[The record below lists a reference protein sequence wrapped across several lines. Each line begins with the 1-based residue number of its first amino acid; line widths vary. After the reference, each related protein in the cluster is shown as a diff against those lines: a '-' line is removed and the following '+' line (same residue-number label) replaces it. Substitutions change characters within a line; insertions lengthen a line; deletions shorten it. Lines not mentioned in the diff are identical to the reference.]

1 MSALRQGPA
10 EALAGMNRTQTGS
23 ASRSA
28 DFQSAVSRISNP
40 QGLPLGCGLPTRSRR
55 YSRLET
61 CATPTATGLA
71 RWGLAV
77 AAGLLLAAWSV
88 LPLAA
93 QTGCLPPPSGLV
105 GWWPGDGH
113 SLDLAGTNSATLQN
127 GVSFAPGLVGQAFSF
142 DGADDYVDL
151 GNWFNLQTF
160 TLALWINARPTQQTY
175 ADILDNNHNG
185 SANWVIQYQNSGLQ
199 FAWGAAGVS
208 GITFSLTADTWQL
221 LTITVDTNGT
231 HRLYLDG
238 SLAGSVTG
246 GPIAYNGGQFLRI
259 GRWGGGG
266 RYFNGRIDEFAV
278 WNRAISSNEVSTLY
292 LAGGAGMCK
301 PSCPERSLRASPV
314 VEVAGR
320 EATVPVSLRGQ
331 GNENAL
337 SFSLSFN
344 PARLTYRGETP
355 GANAAGTSLLVN
367 TNQLGSGRIG
377 YAFAKPYGQWF
388 AAGSNE
394 LLRLRFQLSGTPTN
408 TTVAFTN
415 LPVVV
420 EVADDSATAL
430 CVATSNSIVTITP
443 LFPPGIVTQPQGLAV
458 QPITNVVT
466 NVTVSVTVT
475 GSPPLFFQ
483 WRLATTNLPGAT
495 NTALTLTNV
504 FPANS
509 GSYDVVVSNSGG
521 AVTSHVAVVTV
532 FPALIPPAITAQL
545 QNWVASAGESVLFS
559 LAVTG
564 TEPLRYQW
572 RFNTTPMSGETNRS
586 LLLTNVAPA
595 RNGSYSCV
603 VTNLGGSATS
613 GSASLT
619 VSATPRLLRI
629 VERSVATSGEVDVPV
644 ELVALGDE
652 NAVGFSLAFDPSR
665 LTFVSALA
673 GAGASG
679 ASLLANTSEASAGRV
694 GVALVRGTGER
705 FAAGAAAAV
714 QMRFRAANTS
724 GATPLAFTNRP
735 VAIEVGDIWS
745 MPRPVA
751 WSNGVVNILATAPAI
766 VTQPQST
773 TNTIFTTATFS
784 LTASGSQPLSYQ
796 WQLNGTNLPGAT
808 SATLVLSGVR
818 PGQAGDYRVIVTNPV
833 ATVTSLVATLTVPR
847 VIRVAGTNAPTGNL
861 VDVPLQLLAN
871 GDENA
876 AGFSLRFD
884 PARLTFREVVSNSV
898 AAGATLNVNT
908 NSAAGGSLGFVV
920 AQSYGNSFALG
931 TQQLAMARFLVGG
944 TAGATPLT
952 FADQPVVRELGDNTA
967 TPLLTEFQPGAIT
980 ALLVPPLVTLQPQ
993 SQDVLQGTP
1002 VSFSVAAR
1010 GSLPI
1015 SFQWQRNGADLPSQT
1030 NTTLTLPNVL
1040 LSDSGSY
1047 LVRCSSAAGVTYSAS
1062 AILTVRPPPADLFV
1076 TQFAPPVEVVAGQPL
1091 TLWWAITNAGTQTAQ
1106 GPWQDRVFIAD
1117 NQQGQGARVLG
1128 NFTFF
1133 TSLAT
1138 NQWLNHTGV
1147 VIVPPELVGTRY
1159 FGVMVDSGYQVP
1171 ESNET
1176 NNTFIAA
1183 ASTVTAADLSLSL
1196 LTSAP
1201 TGQFG
1206 GTLSVTW
1213 AVTNVGTA
1221 TASGVWSDRLYLST
1235 STNSL
1240 VNATVLATTAGVAPL
1255 VAGGGYQRTV
1265 SVTLPNSSQMAAGAY
1280 FLVAVTDFDNA
1291 VAESAEDNNLLSAA
1305 ILLTQPPRPDLSV
1318 RQCVAPTSAIPGQP
1332 FSLVWSVT
1340 NSGSVAATGLW
1351 SDSVRWSN
1359 SVSGEQELARFDFT
1373 NGLAAGASAWRT
1385 QTVTL
1390 PINGPAG
1397 QVWLGVQADGL
1408 GEVAEENEG
1417 NNHTL
1422 ATNATVV
1429 PLVLTLQLP
1438 LTQIA
1443 EDAANPVF
1451 NCTVVRNG
1459 DLTAALTVSLTSSDT
1474 NGVSLPASVVIPAGQ
1489 SGVVFPARVIRD
1501 YVVTGPRMVTLTA
1514 SGPGRTSSQQS
1525 VLVLNAD
1532 LPRLTLTLPTNTV
1545 VEGTSLS
1552 VVVSRDIVT
1561 TNPVTVV
1568 LQSSSPSRFSPPTF
1582 VTIPGGASATNFNVL
1597 AVDNNTVEAF
1607 VVCEL
1612 SATAIGYD
1620 SATASVTILDNDL
1633 PGVWVTL
1640 ANATV
1645 SEGAG
1650 PQATLATVTRS
1661 ILSSRSLGVD
1671 LESTNPAAA
1680 LVPARVVIP
1689 GNQLSVTFPVA
1700 AVNDD
1705 QVSGPKTT
1713 YIRPFVLSTVGN
1725 TRLYEGSGAL
1735 LTVTDDDGPTLKLI
1749 AAKKLVPEG
1758 QSPATTLTVFR
1769 NTPPTNNLVVTLIS
1783 SDLTEAT
1790 VPASVTIPAGT
1801 NAATVPLASIAD
1813 GVTDGNQTVVLT
1825 ASAPGYVAGT
1835 EAVVV
1840 SDTDLPDLVVTT
1852 VTAPAT
1858 AETDSYVSVGYR
1870 VVNQGLG
1877 PAGTNFLMRVY
1888 LSKDQFGSDKVLVSQ
1903 APFEGTIPVG
1913 LFFEQTLQVR
1923 LPQAAGNYW
1932 AVVEADAAQQIAEV
1946 FEDNNTRI
1954 SATPIVS
1961 RAAYG
1966 AWVQT
1971 TLTNALANTPVPLS
1985 GRATN
1990 ALGVGVPSKLVNLH
2004 ILVRGTER
2012 VISALTDSGGNFST
2026 TWQPLPGEAGFY
2038 QIFATH
2044 PGVSAV
2050 PVQDAFRLVGMRANP
2065 ASVAFKAVE
2074 ASATSGSVTIE
2085 NLSDLPLT
2093 GLSVTVV
2100 SQPAGL
2106 QVGVNLTGGGTMA
2119 GGGTAALSY
2128 TVLPTTAQAYGNVV
2142 IRVGSAQGA
2151 SVDVTLAVSVE
2162 PLRPRLVATPG
2173 NLVAGM
2179 ARGRQV
2185 VVEFKLANEGG
2196 IPTGP
2201 IVIALP
2207 SVPWMTLATTNP
2219 LPPLLPGET
2228 NGTTITLL
2236 LTPAADLT
2244 LAAYEGSLALNS
2256 SNASLTVPFNFRA
2269 LSEAKG
2275 DLRITAVDEL
2285 TYYAVGTPNLAG
2297 ASVAV
2302 RDAVTHTNVATGV
2315 TDTNGQFFV
2324 AQLPEAYYE
2333 IELMAD
2339 KHTTY
2344 RNTHLLMAGRTNDI
2358 SAFLS
2363 RQVVTYNWTVES
2375 IEIEDRY
2382 KITVETTF
2390 ETVVPIPVVT
2400 IEPSVIDLVE
2410 ITAAET
2416 QIMVTITNHGLL
2428 AANNTRLSFPTHPLW
2443 SFEPLL
2449 TQVGTL
2455 PARSGLRIPLIIR
2468 KLAAPVGVSAL
2479 SRAAKDGDLGPC
2491 YTSAYV
2497 CWDLVCGPLTNTY
2510 CGTVSFPNARPGCG
2524 PTGPGPG
2531 PGPIGH
2537 GPSPTGPGPIYTPP
2551 AYTVNL
2557 VCDPECLLLAA
2568 LGCIPGPIGCA
2579 ASGYSCGKGLG
2590 EDVTNPW
2597 NWLDCGVGLAGCLIP
2612 GAGVPACIYALLD
2625 CSVKVQAASSAAP
2638 GTSASVQSR
2647 SAKDSFSGDAL
2658 APYRAGLRA
2667 GIDVFGDL
2675 TGAPDTVWIN
2685 PSAGPATGDWFE
2697 LFAQAAHP
2705 ASDGGRSFSSAE
2717 RASLLAGAQPPG
2729 VAAAE
2734 VERVL
2739 DRWNRTVANW
2749 TAGLLTPTNAPVGAS
2764 RDFIDFYRL
2773 KQHLLA
2779 AKAAQLTAEANGYTD
2794 PINGLV
2800 ETVRARAAAGEGGGV
2815 CARVKLRT
2823 EQEAVVTRD
2832 AFRAMLEINN
2842 QDTARLENIEV
2853 TLTVTDAN
2861 GVDRTSLFGVRP
2873 PDLVGLSGVDGTG
2886 ILAGASLG
2894 TAKWVIIPTSD
2905 AAPTNATQYYVSGRF
2920 RYTQGGTAL
2929 SVPLAAVAITV
2940 LPTPRLFVDYFHER
2954 DVFSDDPF
2962 TDVVEPSIPFN
2973 LAVMIRNKGYGIAK
2987 NFRITSA
2994 QPQIVE
3000 NEKGLLIDFQIIA
3013 TEVAG
3018 RNMVPSLTA
3027 EFGNL
3032 GPGTNAIG
3040 RWLMTSTLQGLFTDY
3055 KATFEHLDA
3064 IGGVKLSLLEQVNI
3078 HELIHLVQAG
3088 GAFEDG
3094 RADFLVNDIPDLRDL
3109 PDTLWLSDGTTNPVA
3124 VVEAAAHDGP
3134 PTAGRLQVQLSA
3146 AMPGGWAYLR
3156 VPEPS
3161 DGAYR
3166 LTQVRRSD
3174 GAVIALD
3181 KNVWVT
3187 DRTFI
3192 GLGRR
3197 PIRENIF
3204 HLLDYNSTGLY
3215 TLTYEVGPAGDT
3227 APPVSHVAPLPPDSY
3242 RRIPVSWSG
3251 QDEPGG
3257 SGLANFDIQVSVDG
3271 GTPTNWL
3278 ARTTLNSSVYFGTFG
3293 HSYAFTSRARDTAG
3307 NLEALHTTLDAITAV
3322 TLTNRPPMLTS
3333 VTNQFIDEGSEFT
3346 LALAASDADPADALT
3361 FSLTTSPSGMSI
3373 NPYTG
3378 LIRWTTSESTGP
3390 STNPVVARVQDNGDP
3405 SLAATAA
3412 FTLVVREV
3420 NSAPLLAAITNRTI
3434 NEGQLLLITNVVTD
3448 YDLPPNKLTFSLGGT
3463 RPTGAAINATNGIF
3477 RWQPTETQ
3485 GPTTNLITVI
3495 VTDDGVPS
3503 LSATQQFL
3511 VIVRDTLSDFEV
3523 IFGSTNLMA
3532 GEAGTIPIV
3541 LRSSLDLTNISLQV
3555 VVPGTQLTNLSLSA
3569 LGGEIVGASLIS
3581 TGANLT
3587 RVRFLLD
3594 PAQMPASVRTIAALD
3609 FLAVSNYHSAKV
3621 ILDAGNLVAWRATG
3635 NVITNGAT
3643 VDGSIIVIGREPWLE
3658 SRVSSEPQLLIYGRP
3673 GAGYALEYR
3682 TNLASVGPWTE
3693 WLRLTQ
3699 TNRLVTLENL
3709 PMPGVSSFWRAF
3721 EFRAEPPKLAWQPGI
3736 GTGVGLRLG
3745 GWPGTAYGVETTTAI
3760 TTPPIWQTW
3769 TNFTLT
3775 NTSRML
3781 FWPTT
3786 AEPQRF
3792 FRGLSR

>member
-1 MSALRQGPA
+1 MAALWRAPLTPSSSRNDCWRFARIAVGGAVLFLLAMP
-10 EALAGMNRTQTGS
+10 ALART
-23 ASRSA
+23 
-28 DFQSAVSRISNP
+28 
-40 QGLPLGCGLPTRSRR
+40 
-55 YSRLET
+55 
-61 CATPTATGLA
+61 
-71 RWGLAV
+71 
-77 AAGLLLAAWSV
+77 
-88 LPLAA
+88 
-93 QTGCLPPPSGLV
+93 
-105 GWWPGDGH
+105 
-113 SLDLAGTNSATLQN
+113 
-127 GVSFAPGLVGQAFSF
+127 
-142 DGADDYVDL
+142 
-151 GNWFNLQTF
+151 
-160 TLALWINARPTQQTY
+160 
-175 ADILDNNHNG
+175 
-185 SANWVIQYQNSGLQ
+185 
-199 FAWGAAGVS
+199 
-208 GITFSLTADTWQL
+208 
-221 LTITVDTNGT
+221 
-231 HRLYLDG
+231 
-238 SLAGSVTG
+238 
-246 GPIAYNGGQFLRI
+246 LRI
-259 GRWGGGG
+259 GT
-266 RYFNGRIDEFAV
+266 V
-278 WNRAISSNEVSTLY
+278 T
-292 LAGGAGMCK
+292 
-301 PSCPERSLRASPV
+301 
-314 VEVAGR
+314 EVAGR
-320 EATVPVSLRGQ
+320 EVAVPVQLVAQ
-331 GNENAL
+331 GDENAL
-337 SFSLSFN
+337 SFSLSWNSTLMTFLGDT
-344 PARLTYRGETP
+344 A
-355 GANAAGTSLLVN
+355 AAGSAGASLIRN
-367 TNQLGSGRIG
+367 TNQLASGRLG
-377 YAFAKPYGQWF
+377 YALGRAYGDRFATGT
-388 AAGSNE
+388 NE
-394 LLRLRFQLSGTPTN
+394 LLRLRFLLGNTVTN
-408 TTVAFTN
+408 TVISFTN
-415 LPVVV
+415 TPILL
-420 EVADDSATAL
+420 ETSDSSANTL
-430 CVATSNSIVTITP
+430 STDYSNSIVTITP

-466 NVTVSVTVT
+466 NVTVSVTAT
-475 GSPPLFFQ
+475 GSPPLLFQ
-483 WRLATTNLPGAT
+483 WRLATTNLSWAT
-495 NTALTLTNV
+495 NTAMTMTNV
-504 FPANS
+504 TPANS
-509 GSYDVVVSNSGG
+509 GSYDVVVRNSGG
-521 AVTSHVAVVTV
+521 AVTSQVAVVTV
-532 FPALIPPAITAQL
+532 FPALIPPAITTQP

-564 TEPLRYQW
+564 SEPLRYQW

-586 LLLTNVAPA
+586 LLLTNVTPA
-595 RNGSYSCV
+595 RNGNYSCA

-665 LTFVSALA
+665 LTFVSASA

-796 WQLNGTNLPGAT
+796 WQFNGTNLPGAN

-818 PGQAGDYRVIVTNPV
+818 PGQSGDYRVIVTNPV
-833 ATVTSLVATLTVPR
+833 AAVTSLVATLTVPR

-884 PARLTFREVVSNSV
+884 PARLTFREIVSNSV

-908 NSAAGGSLGFVV
+908 NSAAGGSLGLAV
-920 AQSYGNSFALG
+920 AQSFGNSFAVG
-931 TQQLAMARFLVGG
+931 TQRLAMARFLVNG
-944 TAGATPLT
+944 TAGETLLT

-967 TPLLTEFQPGAIT
+967 TSLLTEFQPGAIT

-993 SQDVLQGTP
+993 PQDVLQGTP

-1015 SFQWQRNGADLPSQT
+1015 TFQWQRNGADLPRQT

-1047 LVRCSSAAGVTYSAS
+1047 SVRCSSAAGVIYSAS
-1062 AILTVRPPPADLFV
+1062 AILTVRPPPADLLV
-1076 TQFAPPVEVVAGQPL
+1076 TQFVPPTEVVAGQPL
-1091 TLWWAITNAGTQTAQ
+1091 TLWWAISNAGTQTAQ

-1117 NQQGQGARVLG
+1117 NPQGQGGRVLG

-1138 NQWLNHTGV
+1138 NQWLTHTGV
-1147 VIVPPELVGTRY
+1147 VIVPPELTGTRF
-1159 FGVMVDSGYQVP
+1159 FGVMADSGYQVP

-1176 NNTFIAA
+1176 NNTFMAA
-1183 ASTVTAADLSLSL
+1183 ASEVSAPDLALRL

-1201 TGQFG
+1201 TGMFG
-1206 GTLSVTW
+1206 GSISVTW

-1221 TASGVWSDRLYLST
+1221 AARGAWNDRLYLSA
-1235 STNSL
+1235 SSNSL
-1240 VNATVLATTAGVAPL
+1240 ASATVLATTAGVAPL
-1255 VAGGGYQRTV
+1255 VPEAGYHRTV
-1265 SVTLPNSSQMAAGAY
+1265 SVTLPNSAQLAAGTY
-1280 FLVAVTDFDNA
+1280 FLATVTDFDSA
-1291 VAESAEDNNLLSAA
+1291 LAESAEDNNSLFAA
-1305 ILLTQPPRPDLSV
+1305 IVLTQPPRPDLSMAQV
-1318 RQCVAPTSAIPGQP
+1318 IVPASAIPGKP
-1332 FSLVWSVT
+1332 FTLVWSVT
-1340 NSGSVAATGLW
+1340 NSGSVAATGTW

-1373 NGLAAGASAWRT
+1373 NGLSAGASAWRT
-1385 QTVTL
+1385 QAVTL

-1408 GEVAEENEG
+1408 DEVAEENEA
-1417 NNHTL
+1417 NNCTR

-1443 EDAANPVF
+1443 EDAVNPIF

-1474 NGVSLPASVVIPAGQ
+1474 NGVSLPVSVVIPAGQ
-1489 SGVVFPARVIRD
+1489 SGVLFPARVIRD
-1501 YVVTGPRMVTLTA
+1501 YVVTGPRTVRLTA
-1514 SGPGRTSSQQS
+1514 SAPGRSSSQRS
-1525 VLVLNAD
+1525 VMVLNAD
-1532 LPRLTLTLPTNTV
+1532 LPRLSLTLATNTV
-1545 VEGTSLS
+1545 VEGASLS
-1552 VVVSRDIVT
+1552 VIVSRDVVT
-1561 TNPVTVV
+1561 TNPVPVV

-1612 SATAIGYD
+1612 SSTATGFD
-1620 SATASVTILDNDL
+1620 SAAASITILDNDL

-1671 LESTNPAAA
+1671 LVSTNPAAA
-1680 LVPARVVIP
+1680 MVPARVVIP
-1689 GNQLSVTFPVA
+1689 ANQLSVAFPVA

-1705 QVSGPKTT
+1705 HVSGPKTT
-1713 YIRPFVLSTVGN
+1713 YIRPFVLDTVGS

-1735 LTVTDDDGPTLKLI
+1735 LTVTDDDGPTLKLV

-1769 NTPPTNNLVVTLIS
+1769 NTPATNILVVTLVS

-1790 VPASVTIPAGT
+1790 VPATVTIPAGT
-1801 NAATVPLASIAD
+1801 NAATAPLASIAD
-1813 GVTDGNQTVVLT
+1813 GITDGNQTVVLT

-1835 EAVVV
+1835 ETVVV

-1877 PAGTNFLMRVY
+1877 SAGTNFLMRVY

-1903 APFEGTIPVG
+1903 APFDGTIPVG

-1923 LPQAAGNYW
+1923 LPQAADNYW

-1971 TLTNALANTPVPLS
+1971 SLTNVLANTPVPLS

-1990 ALGVGVPSKLVNLH
+1990 SLGVGVPSKLVNLH
-2004 ILVRGTER
+2004 ILTRGTMR
-2012 VISALTDSGGNFST
+2012 VISALTDSGGNFAT

-2044 PGVSAV
+2044 PGVSSV
-2050 PVQDAFRLVGMRANP
+2050 PVQDEFRLVGMRANP
-2065 ASVAFKAVE
+2065 ASVDFKAVE
-2074 ASATSGSVTIE
+2074 GSSSTGSVAIE

-2100 SQPAGL
+2100 SQSAGL

-2142 IRVGSAQGA
+2142 IRVSSAQGA

-2179 ARGRQV
+2179 ARGRQA

-2207 SVPWMTLATTNP
+2207 SVPWLTLATTNP

-2244 LAAYEGSLALNS
+2244 LGAYEGSLALNS

-2285 TYYAVGTPNLAG
+2285 TYYAVGMPNLAG

-2363 RQVVTYNWTVES
+2363 RQVVTYNWTVEP

-2382 KITVETTF
+2382 QITIETTF

-2400 IEPSVIDLVE
+2400 IEPSVIDLAE

-2443 SFEPLL
+2443 EFYPLL

-2468 KLAAPVGVSAL
+2468 KLAPPVGVPAL

-2510 CGTVSFPNARPGCG
+2510 CGTVYFPNARPGCG
-2524 PTGPGPG
+2524 GTPPSSGGG
-2531 PGPIGH
+2531 GPIG
-2537 GPSPTGPGPIYTPP
+2537 GGGGGGTYVSTPSYSPPYSCNPCVQKLIEAIAKCVWKFIPFPDWFKCGENSSKCVLGLTDGLSWGAAYKCAKAGIYCAKVAGKT
-2551 AYTVNL
+2551 
-2557 VCDPECLLLAA
+2557 
-2568 LGCIPGPIGCA
+2568 IPGPWKYLKYLECTYDIVTACD
-2579 ASGYSCGKGLG
+2579 GL
-2590 EDVTNPW
+2590 P
-2597 NWLDCGVGLAGCLIP
+2597 
-2612 GAGVPACIYALLD
+2612 
-2625 CSVKVQAASSAAP
+2625 SAAR
-2638 GTSASVQSR
+2638 ANSVDLR
-2647 SAKDSFSGDAL
+2647 RALKDGSGVSLSELESLKKQARRLKAVFDYYTYVLGDVAWMQDDESTLSGDWL
-2658 APYRAGLRA
+2658 EIFEFCIDEAG
-2667 GIDVFGDL
+2667 DD
-2675 TGAPDTVWIN
+2675 
-2685 PSAGPATGDWFE
+2685 GPR
-2697 LFAQAAHP
+2697 L
-2705 ASDGGRSFSSAE
+2705 SLAE
-2717 RASLLAGAQPPG
+2717 RAQLLALPRPSG
-2729 VAAAE
+2729 VSTNHAARFIE
-2734 VERVL
+2734 
-2739 DRWNRTVANW
+2739 RWNRTVDYWQSGIFYSTNVPAGQSGDFIAVDVW
-2749 TAGLLTPTNAPVGAS
+2749 TTLAAMADDAILQSQTDGYPNIVEGIESETSNLLARLTQGAS
-2764 RDFIDFYRL
+2764 
-2773 KQHLLA
+2773 
-2779 AKAAQLTAEANGYTD
+2779 
-2794 PINGLV
+2794 
-2800 ETVRARAAAGEGGGV
+2800 GGV

-2832 AFRAMLEINN
+2832 AFRATLEINN

-2861 GVDRTSLFGVRP
+2861 GVDRTSLFGVRV

-2886 ILAGASLG
+2886 ILAGVSLG
-2894 TAKWVIIPTSD
+2894 TAKWVIIPTSE
-2905 AAPTNATQYYVSGRF
+2905 AAPTNSTQYYVSGRF
-2920 RYTQGGTAL
+2920 RYTQSGTAL

-2962 TDVVEPSIPFN
+2962 TDMVEPSIPFN
-2973 LAVMIRNKGYGIAK
+2973 LAVMIRNKGYGLAK

-3013 TEVAG
+3013 TDVAG

-3027 EFGNL
+3027 EFGDI
-3032 GPGTNAIG
+3032 GPGQKAIG

-3064 IGGVKLSLLEQVNI
+3064 IGGVKLSLLEDVKI
-3078 HELIHLVQAG
+3078 HEMIHLVQAG
-3088 GAFEDG
+3088 GSFEDG
-3094 RADFLVNDIPDLRDL
+3094 KPDFLVNDIPDLRDL

-3124 VVEAAAHDGP
+3124 VVEAALHDGP
-3134 PTAGRLQVQLSA
+3134 PAAGRLQVQLSA

-3161 DGAYR
+3161 GGLYR
-3166 LTQVRRSD
+3166 LTEVRRSD
-3174 GAVIALD
+3174 GAVVRLD
-3181 KNVWVT
+3181 KNVLVT

-3197 PIRENIF
+3197 PIRENIL

-3227 APPVSHVAPLPPDSY
+3227 TPPVSQVAPLPPDSY

-3448 YDLPPNKLTFSLGGT
+3448 YDLPPNKLMFSLGGT

-3495 VTDDGVPS
+3495 VTDAGVPS

-3511 VIVRDTLSDFEV
+3511 VIVRDSLSDFEV

-3532 GEAGTIPIV
+3532 GEVGSISIV

-3555 VVPGTQLTNLSLSA
+3555 VVSGTQLTNLSLSA

-3609 FLAVSNYHSAKV
+3609 FLAVSNYHSARV
-3621 ILDAGNLVAWRATG
+3621 FLDAGNLLAWRAIG

-3658 SRVSSEPQLLIYGRP
+3658 SRMSPEPQLLIYGRP

-3682 TNLASVGPWTE
+3682 TNLASAGPWTE

-3699 TNRLVTLENL
+3699 TNRLVTLENPPL
-3709 PMPGVSSFWRAF
+3709 RIPGSFWRAF

-3736 GTGVGLRLG
+3736 GTGVGLRLS

-3760 TTPPIWQTW
+3760 TNPPIWQSW
-3769 TNFTLT
+3769 TNFALT

-3781 FWPTT
+3781 LWPTT